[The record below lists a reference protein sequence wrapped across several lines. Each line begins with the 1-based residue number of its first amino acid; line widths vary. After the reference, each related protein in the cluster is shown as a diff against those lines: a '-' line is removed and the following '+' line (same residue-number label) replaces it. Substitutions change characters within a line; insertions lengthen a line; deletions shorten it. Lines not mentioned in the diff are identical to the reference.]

1 MSDRKD
7 DEMTPEERTAWLRE
21 RGVLI
26 ETPEERKAQSTAPL
40 ALDGSE
46 DVITFVKIPADT
58 SKPLEELSFP
68 VSANQTGD
76 ALAEHLK
83 PLFGS
88 NAKNIDMTLFE
99 KQAATQ
105 LLSTD
110 ATVSPEALAQVAQEG
125 NVETFTLVH
134 ALPSNHFTG
143 INIYLDEVGMLKRLP
158 LNTRAGSYAAR
169 AGFNPEP
176 QFYGD
181 VYMGRVKTKPALT
194 NVSFTL
200 GKDTSPEAPWLQK
213 ATMENLEYQKQF
225 NEFTGRS
232 ELQKAVD
239 GTDGVAKAETG
250 YEWTQTDEELEVV
263 VPLPKGVTS
272 KDVDV
277 KYLPKSLEVKCKKEP
292 MVVLPL
298 FARVDP
304 DGCTWTLDRDG
315 GETKLVITMEKTDPV
330 TWPRITV

>member
-1 MSDRKD
+1 M
-7 DEMTPEERTAWLRE
+7 
-21 RGVLI
+21 
-26 ETPEERKAQSTAPL
+26 
-40 ALDGSE
+40 DGSE
-46 DVITFVKIPADT
+46 DIVTFVKIPADT

-83 PLFGS
+83 PLFGA
-88 NAKNIDMTLFE
+88 NAKNIDMTLFQ

-181 VYMGRVKTKPALT
+181 VYMGRIKVQYAMHSIHVLTCCWIWLTLYPKTKPALT

-200 GKDTSPEAPWLQK
+200 GEDTSPEAPWLQK

-277 KYLPKSLEVKCKKEP
+277 KYLPKSLEVKCKMEP
-292 MVVLPL
+292 LVVLPL

-315 GETKLVITMEKTDPV
+315 DEMKLVITMEKADPV
-330 TWPRITV
+330 TWPRITVWSCDK

>member
-1 MSDRKD
+1 M
-7 DEMTPEERTAWLRE
+7 
-21 RGVLI
+21 
-26 ETPEERKAQSTAPL
+26 
-40 ALDGSE
+40 DGSE

-83 PLFGS
+83 SLFGS
-88 NAKNIDMTLFE
+88 NAKNIDMTLFQ

-105 LLSTD
+105 LSSTD
-110 ATVSPEALAQVAQEG
+110 ATVSPEALAQLAQEG

-181 VYMGRVKTKPALT
+181 VYMGRIKVQYAMHSIHTLTCCWIWLTIYAKTKPALT
-194 NVSFTL
+194 NVSFSL

-213 ATMENLEYQKQF
+213 ATVENLEYQKQL

-239 GTDGVAKAETG
+239 GTDGVVKAETG

-263 VPLPKGVTS
+263 MPLPKGVTS

-292 MVVLPL
+292 LVVLPL

-315 GETKLVITMEKTDPV
+315 DEMKLVITMEKSDPV
-330 TWPRITV
+330 TWPRITVWSCDR

>member
-1 MSDRKD
+1 M
-7 DEMTPEERTAWLRE
+7 
-21 RGVLI
+21 
-26 ETPEERKAQSTAPL
+26 
-40 ALDGSE
+40 DGSE
-46 DVITFVKIPADT
+46 DIVTFVKIPADT

-83 PLFGS
+83 PLFGA
-88 NAKNIDMTLFE
+88 NAKNIDMTLFQ

-181 VYMGRVKTKPALT
+181 VYMGRIKVQYAMHSIHVLT
-194 NVSFTL
+194 
-200 GKDTSPEAPWLQK
+200 
-213 ATMENLEYQKQF
+213 
-225 NEFTGRS
+225 
-232 ELQKAVD
+232 
-239 GTDGVAKAETG
+239 
-250 YEWTQTDEELEVV
+250 
-263 VPLPKGVTS
+263 
-272 KDVDV
+272 
-277 KYLPKSLEVKCKKEP
+277 C
-292 MVVLPL
+292 
-298 FARVDP
+298 
-304 DGCTWTLDRDG
+304 C
-315 GETKLVITMEKTDPV
+315 
-330 TWPRITV
+330 